1 MELETRHKLPVLE
14 LKAAATKQWDMARE
28 GGKRGGKHRHHH
40 ALVLQLQGQTW
51 KGRREMGAAFQ
62 QQAEALETRRSHV
75 PGASCGKQPRPGC
88 LPPDKAVSSSNI
100 THSTHSSAK
109 ILTESPETRIQKHEV
124 PGTAATQRGE
134 PRAQA
139 RSTSSAASQWCIL
152 ALLRK
157 LSEVYTHIRSSKRCV
172 TKTETA
178 LYQKL
183 SWNRE
188 CEPEQQGDRTGQ

>member
-28 GGKRGGKHRHHH
+28 GGERGGKHRHHH

-109 ILTESPETRIQKHEV
+109 PRDQDPK
-124 PGTAATQRGE
+124 ARGPWYCSHPTWGAQGSSQE
-134 PRAQA
+134 HKLCRKSVMHPRP
-139 RSTSSAASQWCIL
+139 
-152 ALLRK
+152 
-157 LSEVYTHIRSSKRCV
+157 SSK
-172 TKTETA
+172 A
-178 LYQKL
+178 LGGIHPYTFIKAMRHQ
-183 SWNRE
+183 
-188 CEPEQQGDRTGQ
+188 D

>member
-14 LKAAATKQWDMARE
+14 LNVAATKQWDMARE
-28 GGKRGGKHRHHH
+28 GGERGGKHRHHH
-40 ALVLQLQGQTW
+40 ALLSQLQGQTW

-62 QQAEALETRRSHV
+62 QHAEALETRRSHV
-75 PGASCGKQPRPGC
+75 PGASCGKQPRTGC
-88 LPPDKAVSSSNI
+88 LPPDKAISSFNI

-109 ILTESPETRIQKHEV
+109 LLTKCPETRIQKCEV
-124 PGTAATQRGE
+124 PGTAATQHGE

-139 RSTSSAASQWCIL
+139 RSTSSATSQWYIL

-157 LSEVYTHIRSSKRCV
+157 LSEVYTHVHSSKWCV

-178 LYQKL
+178 FYQKL
-183 SWNRE
+183 SWNHE
-188 CEPEQQGDRTGQ
+188 CEPEEQGDRTGQ